1 MKKSIVKLLTAA
13 LAAATV
19 AGMSVMPVFAHTE
32 NDPWVGTDA
41 VPADE
46 QAGTEADPGTAVQ
59 TISTITVTDLRE
71 TDNLTVTAYQIVKG
85 VYKNGRLAGYELC
98 SLGKDP
104 DNTTEDLKI
113 ADIEKPTAAE
123 ITKIAKNINNA
134 ESGCNLT
141 YIDLQEE
148 TAGTYTADVEAGLY
162 IVLAKG
168 ADAVVYNPAIVAVN
182 VLNSHLIVED
192 DKPFVEGGEVSFGA
206 NSYFNVDGN
215 AYLKSSDSGFDKKV
229 VGSHKPDSVD
239 LIDPATGKGDTVAF
253 GDTIDFALDEMTIP
267 SYSDQYTDLVYKVE
281 DTLDAEA
288 FLGIKN
294 FTVLVNDVDTDPT
307 TEIKNDQDPQADP
320 KVVTNYTLKLYDA
333 EGAELDLAE
342 DDSFDKA
349 VAYSVA
355 FDEAFI
361 RAHDSESVKI
371 TYSTVFCNTAGV
383 NYAENKNRATLTYSN
398 DPDNSENAK
407 TKDKTTYHYT
417 FGICAS
423 IDGQNEESSDDGD
436 KETYEFNKVFKKDGE
451 FENAENED
459 GVPTKKNEFAL
470 PGATFTLYSDE
481 ACTEESKIAQTVSD
495 TNGHIQFLGLDE
507 GTYYLKETHAPR
519 GYVLNE
525 MLYKFII
532 EAEMD
537 DAGVLTSYNILT
549 YYKSEDG
556 YKAAGSATYT
566 NTNEYQ
572 VEKNTGNVINV
583 INHEVDPVNIVDPK
597 IQALPSTGGIGTI
610 VITVIAAIG
619 MAGFLTLFLYNRKK
633 RKEEA
638 DKK

>member
-1 MKKSIVKLLTAA
+1 MKKSIVKILTAA

-19 AGMSVMPVFAHTE
+19 ASMSVVPVFAHTKVDE
-32 NDPWVGTDA
+32 WKGTDYQ
-41 VPADE
+41 PATE
-46 QAGTEADPGTAVQ
+46 QTAEQRGTAYK

-71 TDNLTVTAYQIVKG
+71 TDNLKVTAYQIVKG

-104 DNTTEDLKI
+104 DDTTKDLKI

-134 ESGCNLT
+134 ESGCDLT
-141 YIDLQEE
+141 YIYLQEDKE

-206 NSYFNVDGN
+206 DSYFNVDGN

-229 VGSHKPDSVD
+229 VGSHKPDTVD
-239 LIDPATGKGDTVAF
+239 VINSKTDKGDTVAF

-294 FTVLVNDVDTDPT
+294 FTVLVNDVETDPT
-307 TEIKNDQDPQADP
+307 TKIENDQDPQAGP
-320 KVVTNYTLKLYDA
+320 EVVTNYTLKLYDA
-333 EGAELDLAE
+333 EGTELDPAK
-342 DDSFDKA
+342 DDSFDNA

-398 DPDNSENAK
+398 DPDDSENAK

-423 IDGQNEESSDDGD
+423 IDGQNEESGDDGD

-451 FENAENED
+451 FEDAENED

-481 ACTEESKIAQTVSD
+481 ACTEESKIAQAVSD

-537 DAGVLTSYNILT
+537 DAGVLTSYNIST

-566 NTNEYQ
+566 NKYQ
-572 VEKNTGNVINV
+572 VEEDTGNVINV